1 MATCGFILDPW
12 AQQPWSHDEDPLQD
26 DSTWDKMPDATQQS
40 LRDNAWTIYRNSKS
54 GGGIEVACESLRP
67 LLIPVLLIQGEKTAL

>member
-1 MATCGFILDPW
+1 
-12 AQQPWSHDEDPLQD
+12 
-26 DSTWDKMPDATQQS
+26 MPDATQQS